1 MDMQLACTDLGRLP
15 EVKTLL
21 GRATGHRQLADGVVV
36 EFPGEDATARIVL
49 EFVLAE
55 RRCCPHFTYEVGLA
69 GDRAHVT
76 LTLRASAEYL
86 EALKALYASFH
97 HR

>member
-1 MDMQLACTDLGRLP
+1 MDTQLVCTDLGRMP

-21 GRATGHRQLADGVVV
+21 NRATGHRQLADGVVL
-36 EFPGEDATARIVL
+36 EFRGDDVSARTVL
-49 EFVLAE
+49 EFALAE

-86 EALKALYASFH
+86 EALKAMYASFH